1 MMGQEVEP
9 IVSTLW
15 RILHFLDDEERHW
28 SATCT
33 QACRERSHQVSGS
46 GRSEPH
52 RPSGDDG
59 DDGGGGSDD
68 DDPHHHHGGGSGDD
82 DGMMMMVVAIMMV
95 VMIMM
100 V

>member
-33 QACRERSHQVSGS
+33 QACRERSHQVSGL
-46 GRSEPH
+46 GRLEPH
-52 RPSGDDG
+52 PPSGDDD
-59 DDGGGGSDD
+59 DDGGGG
-68 DDPHHHHGGGSGDD
+68 GGGGGDD
-82 DGMMMMVVAIMMV
+82 DGMMMMVAAIMMV